1 MGSSID
7 IPYGLRSTL
16 DDLKFRVPNEIDF
29 NFLSSQTK
37 LPINIIKNLF
47 NSYLEVILNIIS
59 PFYLTK
65 LS

>member
-47 NSYLEVILNIIS
+47 NSYLEVILNI
-59 PFYLTK
+59 
-65 LS
+65 